1 MKKLITMM
9 VGLAVASSAFAADAI
24 DYGYV
29 SVSPAVGEAESVERV
44 EVKFSSTDFQRVM
57 PVTDRQG
64 ATLTL
69 DGQPL
74 KCELRKLFSGV
85 GVYVKNLSSE
95 TTTPGKYVLTIAA
108 GALRFDQKGN
118 GYNDD
123 LATTNPEPYVF
134 EYTIKGA
141 SQGGDGDTN
150 EPTVVEGMWG
160 YTLTPGNGKVE
171 ELSEIKL
178 AFNDTFDDIDLD
190 RENYVTLLRGE
201 DAVPFTYKK
210 GSDGTTYTFT
220 LNEPTTTPG
229 TYTFKCAAG
238 AFTGYGNLTDDGYG
252 LNEENTEIVA
262 TYTIEAAAGQLDW
275 SASIEP
281 SENTSVS
288 AIEEM
293 KVTFS
298 GLDSFTLAEGCPE
311 VKVNDSPLAAADFTT
326 SIAGNV
332 LTITPAEK
340 LEGPATVSVVFQA
353 AGITGTKGETTTT
366 NPEAI
371 SFNYSLVGAVV
382 YDLTLQLTGPTKL
395 NADNEINVGEKQI
408 STFFFSADLVGLD
421 AASGTEPNVTL
432 KEVNGDYER
441 TARLAKGNGLDAT
454 KTFFMADFGSEPSFN
469 GEYVLTVAKGAFGD
483 AAWLENPE
491 LGESNDEIVIN
502 FTIIGGKDYDYNTV
516 EATVTPAEGQYDS
529 FGKIA
534 TVTLVFAEEM
544 TAEEGAG
551 ASLSDTVSFAG
562 YNKTASFVKSETEA
576 NTFTATFPAP
586 ESEAASVT
594 YELNIPAGQFKN
606 VEGLGNK
613 AVKLNYTVS
622 KSTGVG
628 VIGIDTE
635 ADDVYTIDG
644 RRIIAKELPAGIYV
658 VNGAKVLVK

>member
-9 VGLAVASSAFAADAI
+9 VGLTVASAAFAANAI

-29 SVSPAVGEAESVERV
+29 SVSPAVGEAESVEKV
-44 EVKFSSTDFQRVM
+44 EIKFNKDAFQRVM
-57 PVTDRQG
+57 PVIDRQG

-69 DGQPL
+69 NGEPL
-74 KCELRKLFSGV
+74 KCELRKLFTGV
-85 GVYVKNLSSE
+85 GVYVKNLSTE

-108 GALRFDQKGN
+108 GALRFDEKGN

-123 LATTNPEPYVF
+123 LATTNPESYVF
-134 EYTIKGA
+134 EYNIKGA

-150 EPTVVEGMWG
+150 EPTVVEGKWG
-160 YTLTPGNGKVE
+160 YTLTPGLGKLSQ
-171 ELSEIKL
+171 LSEITM
-178 AFNDTFDDIDLD
+178 AFSNPDYVEFEINNQPTLTCNGNNVPGNASFKGKTMTF
-190 RENYVTLLRGE
+190 
-201 DAVPFTYKK
+201 K
-210 GSDGTTYTFT
+210 
-220 LNEPTTTPG
+220 LNEPATAPG
-229 TYTFKCAAG
+229 TYK
-238 AFTGYGNLTDDGYG
+238 FTIAEGDITGDGGDDGEGGY
-252 LNEENTEIVA
+252 TIFDDCPEISFE
-262 TYTIEAAAGQLDW
+262 YTIEAAAGQLDW

-288 AIEEM
+288 AIEDM

-298 GLDSFTLAEGCPE
+298 GLDSFTLAEGCPQ
-311 VKVNDSPLAAADFTT
+311 VKVNDSPLAATDFST

-340 LEGPATVSVVFQA
+340 FEGPATVSVVFPA
-353 AGITGTKGETTTT
+353 AGITGTKGETTAA
-366 NPEAI
+366 NPEEI
-371 SFNYSLVGAVV
+371 SFNYTLVGAVV

-408 STFFFSADLVGLD
+408 SSFFFSADQVGLD

-441 TARLAKGNGLDAT
+441 TARLVKGNGLDAT
-454 KTFFMADFGSEPSFN
+454 KTFFMADFGTEPSFN

-483 AAWLENPE
+483 AAWIANPE
-491 LGESNDEIVIN
+491 MGESNDEIVIN
-502 FTIIGGKDYDYNTV
+502 FTIVGGRDYDYNTIV
-516 EATVTPAEGQYDS
+516 ATVTPEAGQYDS
-529 FGKIA
+529 FSKIA
-534 TVTLVFAEEM
+534 TVTLAFDEDV
-544 TAEEGAG
+544 TAEEDAG
-551 ASLSDTVSFAG
+551 AVLMDTASFAG
-562 YNKTASFVKSETEA
+562 YNQTASFVKSETEA
-576 NTFTATFPAP
+576 NTYSVTFPAP

-606 VEGLGNK
+606 AEGLGNK

-644 RRIIAKELPAGIYV
+644 RRVIAKELPAGIYV